1 MEWTCSYYFVCIDVQ
16 CGGDEKSRS
25 VELVLG
31 KKQITSDVQY
41 MFVLNPSSRPLSMNE
56 PTFWAIAS
64 GIFWIKLNKTK

>member
-1 MEWTCSYYFVCIDVQ
+1 MSNVAVM
-16 CGGDEKSRS
+16 KN
-25 VELVLG
+25 LVPLNWFLA

-64 GIFWIKLNKTK
+64 GIFWVKLNKTK